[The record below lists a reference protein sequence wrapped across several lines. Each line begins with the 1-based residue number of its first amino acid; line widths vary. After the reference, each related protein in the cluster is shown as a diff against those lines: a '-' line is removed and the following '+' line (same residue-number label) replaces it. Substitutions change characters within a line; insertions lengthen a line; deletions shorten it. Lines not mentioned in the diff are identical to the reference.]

1 MTKPRRVVEARCC
14 DVTERL
20 LDLMLGEVEPE
31 EAARLDEHIRYCS
44 CCGPFVRTYGQVEG
58 LVKIA
63 LSSGLQDEQVADIE
77 AQVMA
82 ALAKESA

>member
-1 MTKPRRVVEARCC
+1 MTKPTHAADARCC

-31 EAARLDEHIRYCS
+31 EAARLEDHIRYCT
-44 CCGPFVRTYGQVEG
+44 CCGPFVRTYGKVEG

-63 LSSGLQDEQVADIE
+63 LGGGVEEAVVADLE
-77 AQVMA
+77 AEVMA